1 MPGHSRNARQGQIA
15 YLTEVANLADLVIP
29 GKSSGN
35 YLTKS
40 VYSEGKIGVILKS
53 CNNDLCLLSF
63 IYPSFIS
70 TKDKRKLE
78 NIFIFGGRGSMSSA
92 CIVVKRFLNTAGS
105 WLPEKSWENPGN

>member
-1 MPGHSRNARQGQIA
+1 MPGHSRNACQDQIA
-15 YLTEVANLADLVIP
+15 YFTKGADLADLVIP

-63 IYPSFIS
+63 IYSSFIS
-70 TKDKRKLE
+70 TKDRRKLE
-78 NIFIFGGRGSMSSA
+78 NIFILKKP
-92 CIVVKRFLNTAGS
+92 IYNLHY
-105 WLPEKSWENPGN
+105 LLLEYKSKVQTLVIS